1 MDESTSTLAN
11 GYDVRDGLATI
22 VLPAPSLSTAGKV
35 WLRDSLVAVGAD
47 DAVRAVILTGSG
59 KAFCVGQDLSEHAE
73 ALAADPGSAFDTLEQ
88 HYEPI
93 ITALTTMPKPVLA
106 AVNGACVGAGLSIIL
121 ACDVRLARAGATFAT
136 AFTAIGLS

>member
-47 DAVRAVILTGSG
+47 DAVRAVILTGSD
-59 KAFCVGQDLSEHAE
+59 KAFCV
-73 ALAADPGSAFDTLEQ
+73 
-88 HYEPI
+88 
-93 ITALTTMPKPVLA
+93 
-106 AVNGACVGAGLSIIL
+106 
-121 ACDVRLARAGATFAT
+121 
-136 AFTAIGLS
+136 